1 MDNKFATLHLD
12 IYAHPHSVDFF
23 FLIDSSAQGNTPAGS
38 SQAQVQLL
46 HQKSGVNY
54 VFRSQEDKC

>member
-12 IYAHPHSVDFF
+12 IYAHPHSVIF

-46 HQKSGVNY
+46 HQKVA
-54 VFRSQEDKC
+54 